1 MTNRAWASL
10 KFLYASGA
18 RGNFDQVGGNVFTKM
33 GADLVA
39 FRLPAP

>member
-1 MTNRAWASL
+1 VLISA
-10 KFLYASGA
+10 
-18 RGNFDQVGGNVFTKM
+18 GGNVFTKM